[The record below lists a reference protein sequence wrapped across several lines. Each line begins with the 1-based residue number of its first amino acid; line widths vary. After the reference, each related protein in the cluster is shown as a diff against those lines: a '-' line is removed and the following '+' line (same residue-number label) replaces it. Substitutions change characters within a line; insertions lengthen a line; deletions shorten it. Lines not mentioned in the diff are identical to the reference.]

1 MKIKFD
7 SDDYLPLDK
16 PLKLLMLTIIL
27 RPVFEEN
34 AEFYLQVYLDRDL
47 FGL

>member
-16 PLKLLMLTIIL
+16 PLKLRMLTIIVRSL
-27 RPVFEEN
+27 FEED
-34 AEFYLQVYLDRDL
+34 AEFYPQVYLDRGL